1 MSEIKKQDILLLN
14 VGSTAVGAKVTA
26 FAGAN
31 GDEISFELMNPVCC
45 EIGEKI
51 AITRKIEKSW
61 RLIGWGKCYRG

>member
-1 MSEIKKQDILLLN
+1 M
-14 VGSTAVGAKVTA
+14 GAKVTA

-51 AITRKIEKSW
+51 SITRKIEKSW
-61 RLIGWGKCYRG
+61 RLIGWGSVTGDNIRERKCGNFR